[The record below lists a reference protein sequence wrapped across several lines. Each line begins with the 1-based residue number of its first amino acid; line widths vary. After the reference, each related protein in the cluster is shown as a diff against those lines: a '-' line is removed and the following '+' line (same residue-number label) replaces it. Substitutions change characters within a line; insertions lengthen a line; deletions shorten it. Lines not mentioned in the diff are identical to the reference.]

1 MARSPMLKTAIG
13 GIMSCVAVQRGRRIE
28 ILAFEVANTI
38 AKASNLMASLS
49 EQSMTHLKAV
59 VLRTCGV
66 QCLISD
72 DQNQLLAHVGA
83 DIRQKFKEF
92 AADVARFGNVCRDP
106 KWHNLDNNFS
116 SMDYGLPLP
125 VGSGLCQFPP
135 KEYSK
140 EKAESKMKNLTWQAK
155 ETAFLFQAFRRLE
168 ISDNLYKE
176 EKAGTAPEKERT
188 IQTMENTMNM
198 EKEFIRI
205 LKKKSLWAKKMEHIV
220 EELVYI
226 VHFLPPEINRVFP
239 NFREDG
245 SVETEVG
252 LQQMLGP
259 ANLHLNYARI
269 INIIKNLSS
278 VTAMPPQCA
287 INSLY
292 EALPRRIISALRPE
306 MKCPDS
312 VDMRT
317 EARLRSEMATTL
329 DWLVPM
335 ADSTERLFRCNGM
348 LGEWIAKG
356 DLNREDESKPL
367 KIQSLYYADRIK
379 TEGYIKGM
387 ILALHHL
394 IRATRLRLEEMSR
407 ERITRDQSAR
417 QEAITHDQSESESQ
431 EATSSAST
439 SSTGASAGFM
449 DMID

>member
-1 MARSPMLKTAIG
+1 MLCTY
-13 GIMSCVAVQRGRRIE
+13 
-28 ILAFEVANTI
+28 
-38 AKASNLMASLS
+38 
-49 EQSMTHLKAV
+49 
-59 VLRTCGV
+59 
-66 QCLISD
+66 CL
-72 DQNQLLAHVGA
+72 LLAHLDPRFDLDPFAAFVTELPARLASSLPLDPAARDVRPPEEAIVAAERVVGA
-83 DIRQKFKEF
+83 PTPDKQIQRL
-92 AADVARFGNVCRDP
+92 A
-106 KWHNLDNNFS
+106 L
-116 SMDYGLPLP
+116 
-125 VGSGLCQFPP
+125 
-135 KEYSK
+135 
-140 EKAESKMKNLTWQAK
+140 
-155 ETAFLFQAFRRLE
+155 FLFQAFRRLE
-168 ISDNLYKE
+168 ISDDLYKKE
-176 EKAGTAPEKERT
+176 EAGTAPEKEMT
-188 IQTMENTMNM
+188 LQTLKNTMNM
-198 EKEFIRI
+198 EKEFIRM

-226 VHFLPPEINRVFP
+226 VHFLPPEINKVFP
-239 NFREDG
+239 NFHEFHEAG

-278 VTAMPPQCA
+278 ATVMPPQCA

-292 EALPRRIISALRPE
+292 EALPRRIISALQPE

-317 EARLRSEMATTL
+317 EARLRSELATTL

-394 IRATRLRLEEMSR
+394 IRAARQRLEEMSR

-417 QEAITHDQSESESQ
+417 QEAITDDQSESESD

-439 SSTGASAGFM
+439 STGSSAGFM